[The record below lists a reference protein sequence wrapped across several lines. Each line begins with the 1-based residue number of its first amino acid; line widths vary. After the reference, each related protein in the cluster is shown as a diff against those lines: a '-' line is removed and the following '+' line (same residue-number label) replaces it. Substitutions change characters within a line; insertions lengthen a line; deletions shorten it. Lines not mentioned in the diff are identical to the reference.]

1 MVIAHGA
8 TDCARQGRHT
18 GRTDRPLLPEGERVI
33 DRARALAL
41 GAACNG
47 AVVRVALVSQGHLL
61 RSLAGTWLGLGSGG
75 GALLVL
81 GTGAVSVLR
90 WNVPVC
96 AQPGEWG
103 LPPSPL

>member
-1 MVIAHGA
+1 
-8 TDCARQGRHT
+8 
-18 GRTDRPLLPEGERVI
+18 VI

-47 AVVRVALVSQGHLL
+47 AVVRVALVSHGHLL

-81 GTGAVSVLR
+81 GTGAVSVLGHERERRAVLR

-103 LPPSPL
+103 LPPSPP

>member
-1 MVIAHGA
+1 M
-8 TDCARQGRHT
+8 
-18 GRTDRPLLPEGERVI
+18 I

-103 LPPSPL
+103 LPPSPP